1 MHKYLSYNINQT
13 FFRRYGHSGEQA
25 RNYEDINQT
34 YNKYFSY
41 DMYKHCHQPLIN

>member
-1 MHKYLSYNINQT
+1 MLEV
-13 FFRRYGHSGEQA
+13 FRRASSELSDI
-25 RNYEDINQT
+25 NEDINQT